1 MVGENITYGLD
12 FFSIIIFFRKC
23 ETDILVFFYD
33 IRSHEYRY
41 FYNDTFRHEI
51 EIQMMES

>member
-1 MVGENITYGLD
+1 MVRLVISENITYGLY
-12 FFSIIIFFRKC
+12 IFFRKC